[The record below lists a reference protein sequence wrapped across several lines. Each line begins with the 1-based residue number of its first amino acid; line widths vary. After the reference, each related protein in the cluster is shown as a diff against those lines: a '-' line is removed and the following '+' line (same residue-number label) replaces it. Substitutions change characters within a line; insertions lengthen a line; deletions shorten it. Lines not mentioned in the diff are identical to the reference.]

1 MKTLKD
7 KYDRLLASPE
17 KALNKMVLHTESFEK
32 PLPPLFEMDSREIL
46 ENVKKPL
53 LLAFALQLITPQ
65 QNPVTGEKFYA
76 MNIPDDFSDIN
87 WVPLSKDFAGCLDV
101 LAHDFKKYQMLSSQ
115 VEKELQ
121 KQARSNDQKAALRKA
136 LGAVVQQ
143 IILPTM
149 CEGNQ
154 FDPKYTE
161 YKNRAIEIFNNEL
174 KEL

>member
-1 MKTLKD
+1 
-7 KYDRLLASPE
+7 
-17 KALNKMVLHTESFEK
+17 
-32 PLPPLFEMDSREIL
+32 
-46 ENVKKPL
+46 
-53 LLAFALQLITPQ
+53 
-65 QNPVTGEKFYA
+65 
-76 MNIPDDFSDIN
+76 MNIPDDFSDVN